1 MATICYTV
9 YMDFSARNLKLKYK
23 VLLLFVILFALM
35 LDLGAVNISSV
46 LDIRS
51 NTQRIAD
58 RMIPRLI
65 ETTAIKD
72 NLNTSILAAYDYV
85 QTGNS
90 ASKGLYERYLGD
102 ALTAQI
108 NLFYLSSSEADFQ
121 FVDSFQEHINAING
135 ALSELISV
143 YESGAS
149 ESRVQEQLQVVSEER
164 DAFAAFLSEEIELKI
179 QEESLREREATDDQV
194 NWTMINVIVVILIA
208 LIAVLVLYRFIHNS
222 VTKPVQQLTEA
233 AEEIGH
239 GQFPIVNIDSRDE
252 MGLFAETFNTMT
264 QRIKATQESLQI
276 ELEKTKWLDRQKT
289 EFLSIAAHQLRT
301 PMSGIKWLVNM
312 VAEGDLG
319 PVSEEATEQLK
330 KGKENI
336 DRMIALINSLLDVT
350 QIDTETL
357 VYEFKPY
364 SAVQLVTE
372 VCEELQHSAE
382 EAQVRLTVD
391 AADAEMTPI
400 LADIDKIKM
409 ALRNLI
415 DNGIKYTPK
424 GGSVTVSFEQQ
435 KDYMQIHVTDTGYG
449 IPENEYDRL
458 FTKFYR
464 GTNIQTIQADGS
476 GLGLYVVKQIV
487 EKHAGEVTFASEIG
501 KGTTFT
507 VELPL
512 ASTEEITAAAQ
523 EAEKKSQESI
533 ASASAANDSKT
544 A

>member
-1 MATICYTV
+1 MG
-9 YMDFSARNLKLKYK
+9 FSLRNLKLKYK
-23 VLLLFVILFALM
+23 VLLLFVVLFGLM
-35 LDLGAVNISSV
+35 LDLGALNISSV
-46 LDIRS
+46 LDIR
-51 NTQRIAD
+51 NDTQRIAD

-72 NLNTSILAAYDYV
+72 NLNTSILAAYDYI
-85 QTGNS
+85 QTGDP
-90 ASKGLYERYLGD
+90 ASKDVYERYVGD

-121 FVDSFQEHINAING
+121 FVDSFQEHINGINS
-135 ALSELISV
+135 ALNELISV
-143 YESGAS
+143 YESGAP
-149 ESRVQEQLQVVSEER
+149 ESKVQSQLQVVSDQR
-164 DAFAAFLSEEIELKI
+164 DAFAGFLSQEVELQI
-179 QEESLREREATDDQV
+179 QKDSLQERESTDDQV
-194 NWTMINVIVVILIA
+194 NWTMINVIAVILIA
-208 LIAVLVLYRFIHNS
+208 LIAVIVLYRFINNS
-222 VTKPVQQLTEA
+222 VTKPVQQLTDA

-239 GQFPIVNIDSRDE
+239 GRFPIVTIDSRDE

-276 ELEKTKWLDRQKT
+276 ELEKTKRLDRQKT

-319 PVSEEATEQLK
+319 PVSAEATEQLN

-357 VYEFKPY
+357 IYEFKPY
-364 SAVQLVTE
+364 NIVQVVTE
-372 VCEELQHSAE
+372 VCEELQHAADQ
-382 EAQVRLTVD
+382 AQVALQVRHSGQ
-391 AADAEMTPI
+391 EMNPV

-409 ALRNLI
+409 ALRNVI

-424 GGSVTVSFEQQ
+424 GGTVTISFEQQ
-435 KDYMQIHVTDTGYG
+435 KDYMHVHVADTGYG
-449 IPENEYDRL
+449 IPDNEYDRL

-476 GLGLYVVKQIV
+476 GLGLYVVKQVI
-487 EKHAGEVTFASEIG
+487 EKHEGDITFESTIG

-507 VELPL
+507 IELPL
-512 ASTEEITAAAQ
+512 ASADDIAAAAEQEAQKRAQAASVTAASDA
-523 EAEKKSQESI
+523 
-533 ASASAANDSKT
+533 KT